1 MYLLRISLNVNKLHL
16 QPEEVSEVKNV
27 SINELTRMVETKDKT
42 LLMDDDEFKMLTDAL
57 NY

>member
-1 MYLLRISLNVNKLHL
+1 M
-16 QPEEVSEVKNV
+16 SEVKNF
-27 SINELTRMVETKDKT
+27 SINELKRMVETKDKT